1 MSMKSIQTEAAL
13 WVVGDK
19 HTHTHT
25 DTYTSALIISRV
37 KKNRSKK
44 HHLQSYQVFLI
55 TLTEMRHLQRA
66 IFGKLKQKFEIIN

>member
-1 MSMKSIQTEAAL
+1 MSMKSVQAEAAL

-19 HTHTHT
+19 HTHSH
-25 DTYTSALIISRV
+25 TYTSALIISRV

-66 IFGKLKQKFEIIN
+66 IFGKLKQKFEVIN